1 MAEVTTM
8 SAGTGPIAQSGK
20 TPQDILMEQL
30 LNSVVAPTVN
40 SLLDVSATSTGTKSE
55 TGTGT
60 KTETETGTGTK
71 TTSVSSAAQSLIDR
85 QIAEITGQLSAGDAG
100 YKDLVQNIM
109 NQASQT
115 FNPTRNTS
123 RRSGAYNSTTLDM
136 LANDAQ
142 AKATAASA
150 DAVLQDKRAKLT
162 ALVGLIEQNAQ
173 LNKSEA
179 SNTSTTGQAS
189 TQQSAN
195 TSTSQNVEAN
205 KIGSGAATAAAVGGA
220 AVLAK
225 DLLSSGAGKDLT
237 STGLTALKKIFDMSG
252 TSTGLP
258 ANWFQDLSSGTAS
271 VDDILGALGAQETSQ
286 AAMEEAILNV
296 FGGGSDSAAA
306 SSGFTSWLNNSGVS
320 PDMFS
325 SAGASSGAFAGL
337 VNAVDGEWG
346 WNDTG
351 STVGSLIGGTLGGA
365 PGAALGSTLGSL
377 GGEAIG
383 KGVESGSALLNTAT
397 LGLGGTISDAFS
409 SLDDG
414 CFITTACMKALA
426 ADFDDNCLELTLL
439 RQVRDEYIAN
449 LPEGAK
455 LLAAYRE
462 YAPQYVTLINA
473 QPDSEKI
480 WQELYTDFILPAVR
494 YAQDGLFKKAYL
506 TYLFM
511 LQHVQG
517 VTGLRSE

>member
-1 MAEVTTM
+1 MDDVTTM

-71 TTSVSSAAQSLIDR
+71 TTSVSSAAQALIDK

-136 LANDAQ
+136 LENDAQ

-195 TSTSQNVEAN
+195 TSTSHNVEAN
-205 KIGSGAATAAAVGGA
+205 KIGRGAASAAAVGGA

-225 DLLSSGAGKDLT
+225 NLLSSGAGNDLT
-237 STGLTALKKIFDMSG
+237 SAGLTALKKIFDMSG

-258 ANWFQDLSSGTAS
+258 ANWFEDLSSGTAS
-271 VDDILGALGAQETSQ
+271 VDDILGALGSQETSQ
-286 AAMEEAILNV
+286 AAMEDAILNV
-296 FGGGSDSAAA
+296 FGGGSDTAAA
-306 SSGFTSWLNNSGVS
+306 SSGFSNWLNSSGVS

-325 SAGASSGAFAGL
+325 SAGAQAGGFSAL
-337 VNAVDGEWG
+337 TNALDGEWG
-346 WNDTG
+346 WKDTG
-351 STVGSLIGGTLGGA
+351 STIGATVGSLFGPQGSMIGSSIGSAIGEPVGDLVEGVGGLVEDVGGA
-365 PGAALGSTLGSL
+365 
-377 GGEAIG
+377 
-383 KGVESGSALLNTAT
+383 V
-397 LGLGGTISDAFS
+397 SDAFS

-426 ADFDDNCLELTLL
+426 EDFDDNCLELTLL

-449 LPEGAK
+449 LPEGEK

-473 QPDSEKI
+473 QPDAEKV
-480 WQELYTDFILPAVR
+480 WKELYTDFILPAVR

-511 LQHVQG
+511 LQYVQG

>member
-1 MAEVTTM
+1 MADVTTM

-71 TTSVSSAAQSLIDR
+71 TTSVSSAAQALIDK
-85 QIAEITGQLSAGDAG
+85 QIAEIAGQLSAGDAG
-100 YKDLVQNIM
+100 YKDLVQNIL
-109 NQASQT
+109 NQASQI
-115 FNPTRNTS
+115 FNPTRNDS

-179 SNTSTTGQAS
+179 SDTSTTGQAS
-189 TQQSAN
+189 IQQTAN
-195 TSTSQNVEAN
+195 TSSSQNVEAN

-225 DLLSSGAGKDLT
+225 NLLSSGAGKDLT

-271 VDDILGALGAQETSQ
+271 VDDILEALGSQETSQ
-286 AAMEEAILNV
+286 AAMEDAILNV
-296 FGGGSDSAAA
+296 FGGGSDTVAA
-306 SSGFTSWLNNSGVS
+306 SSGFSSWLNNSGVS

-325 SAGASSGAFAGL
+325 SAGAQAGGFSAL
-337 VNAVDGEWG
+337 TNALDGEWG
-346 WNDTG
+346 WKDTG
-351 STVGSLIGGTLGGA
+351 SSVGAAVGSLFGPPGSMIGSSIGSAIGEPVGDLIEGVGGA
-365 PGAALGSTLGSL
+365 
-377 GGEAIG
+377 
-383 KGVESGSALLNTAT
+383 V
-397 LGLGGTISDAFS
+397 SDAFS
-409 SLDDG
+409 ALDDG

-426 ADFDDNCLELTLL
+426 DDFDDSCLELTLL

-449 LPEGAK
+449 LPEGEK

-473 QPDSEKI
+473 QPDAEKI

-494 YAQDGLFKKAYL
+494 YSQDGLFKKAYL

-511 LQHVQG
+511 LQYVQG

>member
-1 MAEVTTM
+1 MADVTTM

-71 TTSVSSAAQSLIDR
+71 TTSVSSAAQSLIDK

-109 NQASQT
+109 NQASQA
-115 FNPTRNTS
+115 FNPTRTTF

-150 DAVLQDKRAKLT
+150 DAVLQDKRAKLS

-225 DLLSSGAGKDLT
+225 NLLSSGAAKDLT

-271 VDDILGALGAQETSQ
+271 VDDILSALGEQETSQ
-286 AAMEEAILNV
+286 AAMEDAILNV
-296 FGGGSDSAAA
+296 FGGGSDTVAA
-306 SSGFTSWLNNSGVS
+306 SSGFSNWLNGSGITS
-320 PDMFS
+320 DMFKS
-325 SAGASSGAFAGL
+325 SGASSGGFAAL
-337 VNAVDGEWG
+337 TNALDGEWG
-346 WNDTG
+346 WKDTG
-351 STVGSLIGGTLGGA
+351 STVGAAVGSLFGPQGSMIGSSIGSAIGEPVGDLIEGVGGA
-365 PGAALGSTLGSL
+365 
-377 GGEAIG
+377 
-383 KGVESGSALLNTAT
+383 V
-397 LGLGGTISDAFS
+397 SDAFS

-426 ADFDDNCLELTLL
+426 DDFDDNCLELTLL

-449 LPEGAK
+449 LPEGEK
-455 LLAAYRE
+455 LLAAYKE
-462 YAPQYVTLINA
+462 YAPQYVKLIEA